1 MSHPTLGIR
10 SRTWILASLL
20 LGPGTSFG
28 APEGSLLSPLHWRN
42 IGPFR
47 GGRVTTVAGIPGKP
61 LVYYQGAA
69 GGGVWKTE
77 DAGHSWQNVSDGFFG
92 TGSVGALAVAPS
104 DPNVIYVGMGEAC
117 LRSNFSHGDGVYRST
132 DAGRTW
138 THLGLADTRQIA
150 KIRVDPRN
158 PDRVYVAAVGHATG
172 PNEERG
178 LFRSKDGG
186 KSWEKILYFD
196 DKTGAGDVALDPS
209 NPRIVYATMWPVV
222 RRPWGIFSGGPHGG
236 IYKSLDGG
244 DTFSALTTGLPPG
257 DKGRIGVSVSPVDPE
272 RIWATVEA
280 VPEEAGGV
288 FLSDD
293 GGASFRRVN
302 DDMDVRRRPY
312 YYSHVIADTRNVD
325 TVYVLTKP
333 ILKSIDAGRT
343 FEPMSVPHGD
353 GHDLWI
359 APDDDRRMILGDDGG
374 AAVTFD
380 GGESW
385 SDLLTLPTG
394 QFYEVATDGGF
405 PYRVYGA
412 QQDNTT
418 VSIPSATSGSGIER
432 SDWYPVGGGESG
444 FVAPDPRDPNVV
456 YAGSYWGLL
465 TRYDHRTGESRN
477 VMPWPDSPMGRTGVD
492 LAYRFAWTYP
502 ILVSPHDPGTIYAAA
517 NVVFRSTD
525 EGQAWEVVSPDLT
538 RDDKEKENGDR
549 LTDFYCTISSL
560 AESRVTKGVLWAGSD
575 DGLVHVSRDGA
586 KTWANVTPPDLPE
599 WSRVNVIEPS
609 PHDAATAYLA
619 VNRYLW
625 DDYGPYVFKTS
636 DFGKTWKRLD
646 RGLPESSYVRVVR
659 EDVRREGLL
668 YAGMETGMYVSFDDG
683 AHWQPLQLDLPVVPI
698 TDLAVKENDLVAATQ
713 GRAFWILNGLGLLRQ
728 LPDVAPSSIAR
739 LFAPEDPYRLGGFGG
754 RRAIAGVGENPPSGA
769 VIHYYLKE
777 VPKEGEPVQ
786 LEIADDQG
794 QAIETFRG
802 EDIPAAS
809 GMNRFDWDLRYPG
822 ARGLPGRTYLM
833 GGTLRGPLAVPGR
846 YQARLRV
853 GGQVWTEPFEIK
865 EDPRIPTT
873 AEELQAQFELLIA
886 IRDRLS
892 TTHETIA
899 NVEALIQQIE
909 AVETRAREQ
918 ARFAPVKQRASEIRK
933 ELGVVVD
940 ALYERRFVGV
950 DDQLLLFPLK
960 LNARLAALGAVV
972 ASADRAPTAASREVF
987 RDLSARLDEELS
999 RLQEIASTDLPRLN
1013 RLAEENGM
1021 PLVSDALRFEPVLPG
1036 SRRRPE

>member
-1 MSHPTLGIR
+1 MSHPSFTSGSRLGVFAI
-10 SRTWILASLL
+10 LL
-20 LGPGTSFG
+20 LLPGLGLATTV
-28 APEGSLLSPLHWRN
+28 PDGSLLSPLRWRN

-47 GGRVTTVAGIPGKP
+47 GGRVTTVSGVPGQP
-61 LVYYQGAA
+61 FVYYQGAT

-77 DAGHSWQNVSDGFFG
+77 DAGHSWENLSDGFFG

-132 DAGRTW
+132 DAGKTW

-158 PDRVYVAAVGHATG
+158 PDRVYVAAVGHASG

-178 LFRSKDGG
+178 LFRSRDGG
-186 KSWEKILYFD
+186 RTWEKILYFD
-196 DKTGAGDVALDPS
+196 DQTGAGDVVLDPS
-209 NPRIVYATMWPVV
+209 NPRIVYATMWQVI
-222 RRPWGIFSGGPHGG
+222 RKPWGIFSGGPHGG

-244 DTFSALTTGLPPG
+244 DSFSELTAGLPPG
-257 DKGRIGVSVSPVDPE
+257 DKGRIGVSVSSVDPK
-272 RIWATVEA
+272 RVWATVEA
-280 VPEEAGGV
+280 DPEEAGGV

-293 GGASFRRVN
+293 FGASWRRVN

-312 YYSHVIADTRNVD
+312 YYSHIIADTKNID

-343 FEPMSVPHGD
+343 FERMSVPHGD

-380 GGESW
+380 GGASW
-385 SDLLTLPTG
+385 SDLLNQPTG
-394 QFYEVATDGGF
+394 QFYWVATDEGF

-418 VSIPSATSGSGIER
+418 VSIPSATSGFGIER
-432 SDWYPVGGGESG
+432 TDWYPVGGGESG

-456 YAGSYWGLL
+456 YAGSFWGLL
-465 TRYDHRTGESRN
+465 TRYDHRTGETRN

-492 LAYRFAWTYP
+492 LTYRFAWTYP

-517 NVVFRSTD
+517 NVVFRSSD
-525 EGQAWEVVSPDLT
+525 EGQAWQAVSPDLT

-560 AESRVTKGVLWAGSD
+560 AESRVTQGVLWAGSD
-575 DGLVHVSRDGA
+575 AGLVHVSRDGA

-625 DDYGPYVFKTS
+625 DDYRPYLFETS

-646 RGLPESSYVRVVR
+646 AGLPQSSFVRVIR
-659 EDVRREGLL
+659 EDVRRKGLL
-668 YAGMETGMYVSFDDG
+668 YLGTETGMHVSFDDG

-713 GRAFWILNGLGLLRQ
+713 GRAFWILDGLGTLRQ
-728 LPDVAPSSIAR
+728 LPDMPPSSMAH
-739 LFAPEDPYRLGGFGG
+739 LFTPEDAYRLRGFGG
-754 RRAIAGVGENPPSGA
+754 RRAIQGVGENPPPGA
-769 VIHYYLKE
+769 IIYYYLKDA
-777 VPKEGEPVQ
+777 PKPDEKVL

-794 QAIETFRG
+794 QTIETFQSPAV
-802 EDIPAAS
+802 PAAR

-833 GGTLRGPLAVPGR
+833 GGSLRGPVAVPGR
-846 YQARLRV
+846 YQARLRA
-853 GGQVWTEPFEIK
+853 GGQAWTAPLEIEK
-865 EDPRIPTT
+865 DPRNPTT
-873 AEELQAQFELLIA
+873 AEGFQKQFDFLIA

-892 TTHETIA
+892 KTHETIA
-899 NVEALIQQIE
+899 SVQALIQQIE
-909 AVETRAREQ
+909 AVEKRAREQ
-918 ARFAPVKQRASEIRK
+918 ARFAPVEQRAKEIRNK
-933 ELGVVVD
+933 LGDVVGE
-940 ALYERRFVGV
+940 LYEQRFTGV

-960 LNARLAALGAVV
+960 LNARFAALGGVV
-972 ASADRAPTAASREVF
+972 ASADRAPTSAATEVF
-987 RDLSARLDEELS
+987 RDLSARLDRELS
-999 RLQEIASTDLPRLN
+999 KLDAIASTDLSELN
-1013 RLAEENGM
+1013 RLAEQNGM
-1021 PLVSDALRFEPVLPG
+1021 PLVSDMLRFAPVSAENG
-1036 SRRRPE
+1036 R